1 MTASLSSSSRW
12 ELAAQALREQYQ
24 PQVASLSERFEPLS
38 ASDLLTWAVEE
49 FGDGLV
55 LACSFGPED
64 LVLID
69 LLTAI
74 NPRVRAFFLDTD
86 FHFPETLQLR
96 EQVLARYPHLQLQI
110 FKPLLTPEEQAAQYG
125 PELYR
130 SDPDL
135 CCNIR
140 KVEPLNRALAGCTTW
155 ITGMRREQ
163 SPTRADIGK
172 VQWDGKRNRLK
183 LNPLA
188 DWTNGQVWKY
198 ILDHGIPYNPLHDRH
213 YPSIGCI
220 HCTAPVEPGADPRSG
235 RWKGTSKTECGLH
248 T

>member
-1 MTASLSSSSRW
+1 
-12 ELAAQALREQYQ
+12 
-24 PQVASLSERFEPLS
+24 
-38 ASDLLTWAVEE
+38 
-49 FGDGLV
+49 
-55 LACSFGPED
+55 
-64 LVLID
+64 
-69 LLTAI
+69 
-74 NPRVRAFFLDTD
+74 
-86 FHFPETLQLR
+86 
-96 EQVLARYPHLQLQI
+96 
-110 FKPLLTPEEQAAQYG
+110 
-125 PELYR
+125 
-130 SDPDL
+130 
-135 CCNIR
+135 
-140 KVEPLNRALAGCTTW
+140 
-155 ITGMRREQ
+155 MRREQ

-213 YPSIGCI
+213 YPSIGCL